1 MLICE
6 GTGEKMNNDLNSA
19 KVQMPDFKLF
29 SKQLE
34 RSADY
39 ILNYTANCSK
49 RPLNT
54 ILRYM
59 ILSLGYGGLVQQ
71 NISYKTA
78 ELINTAMFL
87 AIYNATN
94 LCFDPY
100 EPLDISFQ
108 LDIFKHLLKGA
119 SQRTMDQ
126 LGISTKKEILYG
138 ELEAIATLTHRPIQ
152 IRYVPFRI
160 GKVRSMWTLDKYSVN
175 PYYAIN
181 GTRVSTMGCYHQ
193 HSSSIYGNYMH
204 TVNNERT
211 HNVDLSDYKL
221 ISNITSDYLRKLGNL
236 MGMTVISNI
245 NYYQI
250 LK

>member
-1 MLICE
+1 
-6 GTGEKMNNDLNSA
+6 MNNDLNSA

-59 ILSLGYGGLVQQ
+59 ILSLGYGGLVQH
-71 NISYKTA
+71 NISHKTA
-78 ELINTAMFL
+78 KLINMAMFL

-94 LCFDPY
+94 LCFNPD
-100 EPLDISFQ
+100 EPLDTSFQ
-108 LDIFKHLLKGA
+108 LDIFKRLLKGA

-126 LGISTKKEILYG
+126 LGINTKKEILYG
-138 ELEAIATLTHRPIQ
+138 ELEAITALTHRPIQ
-152 IRYVPFRI
+152 IEYVLFRT
-160 GKVRSMWTLDKYSVN
+160 KKMRSIWTLDERSKN
-175 PYYAIN
+175 PYYTIN
-181 GTRVSTMGCYHQ
+181 GVRVSSMGCYHQ
-193 HSSSIYGNYMH
+193 PPSPIYGNYMH
-204 TVNNERT
+204 AVNNKRM
-211 HNVDLSDYKL
+211 HVVDLSDYKL
-221 ISNITSDYLRKLGNL
+221 ISTTTSDYLRKLGNL
-236 MGMTVISNI
+236 MGMTIISNI